1 MTTTNLNDST
11 GLMDLCTAW
20 TSPEGFH
27 KLLELRLDTGI
38 LLEQEESSKQVI
50 TLLKVVKELL

>member
-1 MTTTNLNDST
+1 
-11 GLMDLCTAW
+11 MDLCTTW

-27 KLLELRLDTGI
+27 KLIELRLDTAI

-50 TLLKVVKELL
+50 TLLKVVKELV